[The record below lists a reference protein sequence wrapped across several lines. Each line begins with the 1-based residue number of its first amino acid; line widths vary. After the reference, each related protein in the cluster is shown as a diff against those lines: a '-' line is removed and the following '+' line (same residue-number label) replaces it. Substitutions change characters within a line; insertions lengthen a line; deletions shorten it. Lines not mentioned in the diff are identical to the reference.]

1 MERHFTSGT
10 RLLAQSLLM
19 LVLLGLCGQGACS
32 RFYLASASTGSYMN
46 AEKGGTPMAVRTYFY
61 QLTHLPP
68 GLPSAACNQL
78 VGKTP
83 SALVDALAPDA
94 PVVEKSIFPGFE
106 ESSEKTGLAGELSK
120 ETKWVVVVPA
130 FFECRDDVARW
141 AAFRMN
147 RASGTDELAFQLQ
160 GYGIRLHSSMKDRA
174 CTNMDR
180 QNCVRISR

>member
-1 MERHFTSGT
+1 MKRNLTSGT

-19 LVLLGLCGQGACS
+19 LVLLGLSGQSACS
-32 RFYLASASTGSYMN
+32 RFYLASASTGSHMN
-46 AEKGGTPMAVRTYFY
+46 AEKGGTPTAVRTYFY

-83 SALVDALAPDA
+83 SALVDALSPGA
-94 PVVEKSIFPGFE
+94 PVIEKSIFPGFE
-106 ESSEKTGLAGELSK
+106 ESSEKTGLAGELVK

-130 FFECRDDVARW
+130 FFECRDDVPRW

-147 RASGTDELAFQLQ
+147 RSSGTEELAFQLQ
-160 GYGIRLHSSMKDRA
+160 GYSIRLHPSMKSRA